1 MSRLT
6 LCLIARDE
14 EQMLPACLASVRG
27 VVDRIVAADTGST
40 DKTRAILHAAGAEV
54 FDFAWRD
61 DFAAARNA
69 VLERVHD
76 GHVLV
81 LDADERL
88 AGGAGRVLRAALKS
102 GSKRELDCGLLP
114 LHHASTLDAS
124 EADVLSGRKRL
135 VEPVLLPRLLRR
147 AKDLRWEG
155 VVHENVG
162 TWLARPGRAIRT
174 LDAPIVHYGAVPEW
188 RAARGKRERNLAL
201 LEARCAAE
209 PEDPTPRA
217 YLVNEL
223 LRIGERARARSE
235 IERALELARAAR
247 ARGVPLDPTHV
258 LTLHAYTLLT
268 SGELDAA
275 SASLDLARDWQC
287 KHPNFDFLTGA
298 LLEHRASAAARTDAG
313 RPDAGRPGA
322 ELLER
327 AALHLERALAA
338 HSTLWPAETLPGA
351 TSFAAALR
359 LGQVRLAQLR
369 TQEALAAF
377 DRVLAEQPD
386 NTQARLGRI
395 EALIAGGHPDRALGE
410 LEPLLASAGAD
421 GWLVAAW
428 AARELGQTADARAFS
443 ETAARLAPNG
453 APRSARWARVARAL
467 AAAA

>member
-1 MSRLT
+1 MNRLT

-40 DKTRAILHAAGAEV
+40 DRTREILRAAGAEV
-54 FDFAWRD
+54 FEFAWRD

-69 VLERVHD
+69 VLERVRD

-88 AGGAGRVLRAALKS
+88 AGGAGRVLRDALRS
-102 GSKRELDCGLLP
+102 GSKAGSQRGVLDCGLLP

-124 EADVLSGRKRL
+124 EAEVLSGAKRL

-147 AKDLRWEG
+147 ARDLRWEG
-155 VVHENVG
+155 IVHENVG
-162 TWLARPGRAIRT
+162 AWLAQPDRVIRK
-174 LDAPIVHYGAVPEW
+174 LAAPIVHYGAVPEW

-209 PEDPTPRA
+209 PTDPTPRA

-223 LRIGERARARSE
+223 LRIGERERARSE
-235 IERALELARAAR
+235 IERALELTRGAL
-247 ARGVPLDPTHV
+247 ARGLPLDPTQV

-268 SGELDAA
+268 GGEIDAA
-275 SASLDLARDWQC
+275 SASLELAREWQC

-298 LLEHRASAAARTDAG
+298 LLEHRASAAQRTDAG
-313 RPDAGRPGA
+313 QPAA

-338 HSTLWPAETLPGA
+338 HGSLWAAETLPGA

-359 LGQVRLAQLR
+359 LGQVRLAQR
-369 TQEALAAF
+369 RADAALAAF
-377 DRVLAEQPD
+377 ERVLAEQPD
-386 NTQARLGRI
+386 HPQARLGRI
-395 EALIAGGHPDRALGE
+395 EALILGGQPARALGE
-410 LEPLLASAGAD
+410 LEPLLASIGAD
-421 GWLVAAW
+421 AWLVAAW
-428 AARELGQTADARAFS
+428 AARELGQTADARAFT
-443 ETAARLAPNG
+443 ETATRLAPHG
-453 APRSARWARVARAL
+453 SARSARWTRVARAL
-467 AAAA
+467 ASAA